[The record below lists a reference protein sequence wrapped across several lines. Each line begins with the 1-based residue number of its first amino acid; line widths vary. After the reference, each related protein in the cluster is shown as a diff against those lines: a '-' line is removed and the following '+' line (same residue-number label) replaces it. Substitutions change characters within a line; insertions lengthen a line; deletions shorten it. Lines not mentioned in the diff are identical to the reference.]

1 MKYFISSDI
10 HSYYDLWMEQLNIKG
25 YNKDNPDH
33 FLIVCGDLFDRGPD
47 PIKCLQFVNSI
58 PNDKKAL
65 IRGNHEDLLINVL
78 HKRRLDYYDY
88 RNGTEA
94 TVNSLINYM
103 AEKTN
108 YKVDNFKDACKR
120 LLSFNELTKYYN
132 SLVNYYE
139 TDNFICVHGWY
150 PHWSPDWRND
160 LKGWEEARWDDGFS
174 NAFNKNNKT
183 GKDIIFG
190 HKFCGFGR
198 TIEDISKKEQ
208 VDKYTEP
215 YYGIDFIAIDARTA
229 YTNRVNVITIIE

>member
-78 HKRRLDYYDY
+78 HKCRLDYYDY

-103 AEKTN
+103 VEKTN
-108 YKVDNFKDACKR
+108 CKVDNFFSI
-120 LLSFNELTKYYN
+120 LYN
-132 SLVNYYE
+132 PGHFGVFML
-139 TDNFICVHGWY
+139 IC
-150 PHWSPDWRND
+150 PS
-160 LKGWEEARWDDGFS
+160 
-174 NAFNKNNKT
+174 
-183 GKDIIFG
+183 I
-190 HKFCGFGR
+190 
-198 TIEDISKKEQ
+198 ISKYNLSKLH
-208 VDKYTEP
+208 TTP
-215 YYGIDFIAIDARTA
+215 FISSNRKSLKKKPAKHPPMIKMNPTTAIENAIFLT
-229 YTNRVNVITIIE
+229 